1 MFYICCQESSNVE
14 FGCKLILDPRNE
26 RMSLPNKFVEV

>member
-1 MFYICCQESSNVE
+1 MFSIRCQETSNVE
-14 FGCKLILDPRNE
+14 FGSKLILDPRNE